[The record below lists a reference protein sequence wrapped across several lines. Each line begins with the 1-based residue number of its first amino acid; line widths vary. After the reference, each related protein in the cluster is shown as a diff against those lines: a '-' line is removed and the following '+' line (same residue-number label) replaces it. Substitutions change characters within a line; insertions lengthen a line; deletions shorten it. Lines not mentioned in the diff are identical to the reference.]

1 MSSGLG
7 NQREGLV
14 LVETND
20 DVKDNNVKL
29 TTNAEQIHEED
40 LEVFQ
45 PTSEWQAI
53 RPGQGIPA
61 GLHVRMNLQT
71 GEKEAKLMDGDDGSK
86 YKIDKDSKQK
96 FINIDK
102 NVISKQHL
110 KEALKEFRDKFHD
123 ESPDGENSEQTQS
136 QLDPSEYIVHLH
148 YCHIQIKIE
157 TTCRYKCSKYTFL
170 AHFFLVSSDTL
181 V

>member
-1 MSSGLG
+1 MLSGLG
-7 NQREGLV
+7 SQREGLV

-20 DVKDNNVKL
+20 DVKDSNVKV
-29 TTNAEQIHEED
+29 TTNAEQIDEED

-53 RPGQGIPA
+53 RPNQGIPA

-71 GEKEAKLMDGDDGSK
+71 GEKEAKLMDGDDRSK

-102 NVISKQHL
+102 NFISKQHL

-136 QLDPSEYIVHLH
+136 QLDPSEYIIHVH
-148 YCHIQIKIE
+148 
-157 TTCRYKCSKYTFL
+157 TN
-170 AHFFLVSSDTL
+170 
-181 V
+181 

>member
-1 MSSGLG
+1 MLSGLG
-7 NQREGLV
+7 SQREGLV

-20 DVKDNNVKL
+20 DVKDSNVKV
-29 TTNAEQIHEED
+29 TTNAEQIDEED

-53 RPGQGIPA
+53 RPNQGIPA

-71 GEKEAKLMDGDDGSK
+71 GEKEAKLMDGDDGSN

-102 NVISKQHL
+102 NFISKQHL

-136 QLDPSEYIVHLH
+136 QLDPSEYIIHVH
-148 YCHIQIKIE
+148 
-157 TTCRYKCSKYTFL
+157 TN
-170 AHFFLVSSDTL
+170 
-181 V
+181 

>member
-1 MSSGLG
+1 M
-7 NQREGLV
+7 
-14 LVETND
+14 
-20 DVKDNNVKL
+20 
-29 TTNAEQIHEED
+29 TTNAEQIDEVD

-53 RPGQGIPA
+53 QPGQGIPA

-102 NVISKQHL
+102 NFISKQHL

-136 QLDPSEYIVHLH
+136 QLDPSEYILH
-148 YCHIQIKIE
+148 
-157 TTCRYKCSKYTFL
+157 
-170 AHFFLVSSDTL
+170 
-181 V
+181 

>member
-1 MSSGLG
+1 MLSGLG
-7 NQREGLV
+7 SQREGLV

-20 DVKDNNVKL
+20 DVKDSNVKV
-29 TTNAEQIHEED
+29 TTNAEQIDEED

-53 RPGQGIPA
+53 RPNQGIPA

-102 NVISKQHL
+102 NFISKQHL

-136 QLDPSEYIVHLH
+136 QLDPSEYIIHVH
-148 YCHIQIKIE
+148 
-157 TTCRYKCSKYTFL
+157 TN
-170 AHFFLVSSDTL
+170 
-181 V
+181 

>member
-1 MSSGLG
+1 MYDKKFLFLALGFG

-14 LVETND
+14 LVQTD
-20 DVKDNNVKL
+20 DVVKDSDVKV
-29 TTNAEQIHEED
+29 TTNAEQIDEED

-86 YKIDKDSKQK
+86 YKIEKDSKQK

-102 NVISKQHL
+102 NFISKQHL
-110 KEALKEFRDKFHD
+110 KEALKDFRDRFHD
-123 ESPDGENSEQTQS
+123 ESLEGENSEQTQS
-136 QLDPSEYIVHLH
+136 QLDPSEYTLH
-148 YCHIQIKIE
+148 
-157 TTCRYKCSKYTFL
+157 
-170 AHFFLVSSDTL
+170 ANWHFVLLV
-181 V
+181 VYQ

>member
-1 MSSGLG
+1 MLSGLG
-7 NQREGLV
+7 SQREGLV

-20 DVKDNNVKL
+20 DVKDSNVKV
-29 TTNAEQIHEED
+29 TTNAEQIDEED

-53 RPGQGIPA
+53 RPNQGIPA

-102 NVISKQHL
+102 NFISKQHL

-136 QLDPSEYIVHLH
+136 QLDPSEYIIHVHTNPDDLL
-148 YCHIQIKIE
+148 K
-157 TTCRYKCSKYTFL
+157 
-170 AHFFLVSSDTL
+170 
-181 V
+181 

>member
-1 MSSGLG
+1 M
-7 NQREGLV
+7 
-14 LVETND
+14 
-20 DVKDNNVKL
+20 
-29 TTNAEQIHEED
+29 TNAEQIDEED

-53 RPGQGIPA
+53 RPNQGIPA

-102 NVISKQHL
+102 NFISKQHL

-136 QLDPSEYIVHLH
+136 QLDPSEYIIHVH
-148 YCHIQIKIE
+148 
-157 TTCRYKCSKYTFL
+157 TN
-170 AHFFLVSSDTL
+170 
-181 V
+181 

>member
-1 MSSGLG
+1 MQQLFFFLSSGLG
-7 NQREGLV
+7 SQREGLV

-20 DVKDNNVKL
+20 DVKDNNVKV
-29 TTNAEQIHEED
+29 TTNAEKIDEED

-61 GLHVRMNLQT
+61 GLHVRMNLET

-86 YKIDKDSKQK
+86 YKINKDSKQK
-96 FINIDK
+96 FNK
-102 NVISKQHL
+102 NFISKQHL

-136 QLDPSEYIVHLH
+136 QLDPSEYITHVH
-148 YCHIQIKIE
+148 
-157 TTCRYKCSKYTFL
+157 TN
-170 AHFFLVSSDTL
+170 
-181 V
+181 

>member
-1 MSSGLG
+1 MLSGLG
-7 NQREGLV
+7 SQREGLV

-20 DVKDNNVKL
+20 DVKDSNVKV
-29 TTNAEQIHEED
+29 TTNAEQIDEED

-53 RPGQGIPA
+53 RPNQGIPA

-136 QLDPSEYIVHLH
+136 QLDPSEYIIHVH
-148 YCHIQIKIE
+148 
-157 TTCRYKCSKYTFL
+157 TN
-170 AHFFLVSSDTL
+170 
-181 V
+181 

>member
-1 MSSGLG
+1 MLSGLG
-7 NQREGLV
+7 SQREGLV

-20 DVKDNNVKL
+20 DVKDNNVKV
-29 TTNAEQIHEED
+29 TTNAEQIDEED

-53 RPGQGIPA
+53 RPNQGIPA

-102 NVISKQHL
+102 NFISKQHL

-123 ESPDGENSEQTQS
+123 ESTDGENSEQTQS
-136 QLDPSEYIVHLH
+136 QLDPSEYIVHVH
-148 YCHIQIKIE
+148 
-157 TTCRYKCSKYTFL
+157 TN
-170 AHFFLVSSDTL
+170 
-181 V
+181 

>member
-7 NQREGLV
+7 SQREGLV
-14 LVETND
+14 LVETDD
-20 DVKDNNVKL
+20 DVKDNDVKV
-29 TTNAEQIHEED
+29 TTNAEQIDEED

-45 PTSEWQAI
+45 PTSDWQAI
-53 RPGQGIPA
+53 RLGQGIPA

-96 FINIDK
+96 FIDIDK
-102 NVISKQHL
+102 NFISKQHL
-110 KEALKEFRDKFHD
+110 KEALKDFRDKFHN

-136 QLDPSEYIVHLH
+136 QLDASEYM
-148 YCHIQIKIE
+148 YMYKII
-157 TTCRYKCSKYTFL
+157 
-170 AHFFLVSSDTL
+170 
-181 V
+181 

>member
-1 MSSGLG
+1 MLSGLG
-7 NQREGLV
+7 SQREGLV

-20 DVKDNNVKL
+20 DVKDSNVKVM
-29 TTNAEQIHEED
+29 TNAEQIDEED

-53 RPGQGIPA
+53 RPNQGIPA

-86 YKIDKDSKQK
+86 YKIDKDSKQT

-102 NVISKQHL
+102 NFISKQHL

-136 QLDPSEYIVHLH
+136 QLDPSEYIIHVHTNPDDLL
-148 YCHIQIKIE
+148 K
-157 TTCRYKCSKYTFL
+157 
-170 AHFFLVSSDTL
+170 
-181 V
+181 

>member
-1 MSSGLG
+1 MLSGLG
-7 NQREGLV
+7 SQREGLV

-20 DVKDNNVKL
+20 DVKDSNVKV
-29 TTNAEQIHEED
+29 TTNAEQIDEED

-53 RPGQGIPA
+53 RPNQGFPA

-102 NVISKQHL
+102 NFISKQHL

-136 QLDPSEYIVHLH
+136 QLDPSEYIIHVH
-148 YCHIQIKIE
+148 
-157 TTCRYKCSKYTFL
+157 TN
-170 AHFFLVSSDTL
+170 
-181 V
+181 

>member
-1 MSSGLG
+1 MLATRILPYEFNHVYDRKFLFLLSGLG
-7 NQREGLV
+7 SQREGLV

-20 DVKDNNVKL
+20 DVKDSNVKV
-29 TTNAEQIHEED
+29 TTNAEQIDEED

-53 RPGQGIPA
+53 RPNQGIPA

-102 NVISKQHL
+102 NFISKQHL

-136 QLDPSEYIVHLH
+136 QLDPSEYIIHVH
-148 YCHIQIKIE
+148 
-157 TTCRYKCSKYTFL
+157 TN
-170 AHFFLVSSDTL
+170 
-181 V
+181 

>member
-1 MSSGLG
+1 MLSGLG
-7 NQREGLV
+7 SQREGLV
-14 LVETND
+14 LVETNE
-20 DVKDNNVKL
+20 DVKDSNVKV
-29 TTNAEQIHEED
+29 TTNAEQIDEED

-53 RPGQGIPA
+53 RPNQGIPA

-102 NVISKQHL
+102 NFISKQHL

-136 QLDPSEYIVHLH
+136 QLDPSEYIIHVH
-148 YCHIQIKIE
+148 
-157 TTCRYKCSKYTFL
+157 TN
-170 AHFFLVSSDTL
+170 
-181 V
+181 

>member
-1 MSSGLG
+1 MLSGLG
-7 NQREGLV
+7 SQREGLV

-20 DVKDNNVKL
+20 DVKDSNVKVM
-29 TTNAEQIHEED
+29 TNAEQIDEED

-53 RPGQGIPA
+53 RPNQGIPA

-86 YKIDKDSKQK
+86 YKIDKDSKQT

-102 NVISKQHL
+102 NFISKQHL

-136 QLDPSEYIVHLH
+136 QLDPSEYIIHVH
-148 YCHIQIKIE
+148 
-157 TTCRYKCSKYTFL
+157 TN
-170 AHFFLVSSDTL
+170 
-181 V
+181 

>member
-1 MSSGLG
+1 MSAWNQNGFNNVREVKLYYNKFSFLSLGLG

-14 LVETND
+14 LVETNND
-20 DVKDNNVKL
+20 VENNDVKV
-29 TTNAEQIHEED
+29 TTNAEQIDDED

-45 PTSEWQAI
+45 PTSNWQTIQA
-53 RPGQGIPA
+53 GQAIPA

-96 FINIDK
+96 IINIDK
-102 NVISKQHL
+102 NFISKQHL
-110 KEALKEFRDKFHD
+110 KEALKDFRDKFYD

-136 QLDPSEYIVHLH
+136 QMDPSEYKLH
-148 YCHIQIKIE
+148 HHMCI
-157 TTCRYKCSKYTFL
+157 
-170 AHFFLVSSDTL
+170 
-181 V
+181 

>member
-1 MSSGLG
+1 MLSGLG
-7 NQREGLV
+7 SQREGLV
-14 LVETND
+14 LVETNE
-20 DVKDNNVKL
+20 DVKDSNVKV
-29 TTNAEQIHEED
+29 TTNAEQIDEED

-53 RPGQGIPA
+53 RPNQGIPA

-102 NVISKQHL
+102 NFISKQHL

-136 QLDPSEYIVHLH
+136 QLDPSEYIIHVHTNPDDLL
-148 YCHIQIKIE
+148 K
-157 TTCRYKCSKYTFL
+157 
-170 AHFFLVSSDTL
+170 
-181 V
+181 